1 MASTWRIAFCPLYLV
16 MGSAPR
22 LRKMG
27 KRTSIRVV
35 VVVVVASPD
44 PLGSLRKTETRP

>member
-22 LRKMG
+22 LSKME
-27 KRTSIRVV
+27 KRTSIR

>member
-35 VVVVVASPD
+35 VVVVASPD